1 MKQNQTKR
9 LQLNRMDTSN
19 CQTSSNLAFISAM
32 SMTTAVCIFA
42 KKAVRERRIP
52 FELTAE
58 PESSYATKR
67 DVSRRIGAAAG
78 KIVLPANF
86 DQTFAEMDAEIADLF
101 EGNGSL

>member
-1 MKQNQTKR
+1 MAQTT
-9 LQLNRMDTSN
+9 LNVRMDDELKQQFDALCSD
-19 CQTSSNLAFISAM
+19 IGM

-58 PESSYATKR
+58 PDSSYATKR

>member
-1 MKQNQTKR
+1 MAQTTISI
-9 LQLNRMDTSN
+9 RMDDHLKHQFEEF
-19 CQTSSNLAFISAM
+19 CSAIGM

-58 PESSYATKR
+58 PDSSYATKR

-86 DQTFAEMDAEIADLF
+86 DQAFAEMDAEIADLF
-101 EGNGSL
+101 EGNGSI